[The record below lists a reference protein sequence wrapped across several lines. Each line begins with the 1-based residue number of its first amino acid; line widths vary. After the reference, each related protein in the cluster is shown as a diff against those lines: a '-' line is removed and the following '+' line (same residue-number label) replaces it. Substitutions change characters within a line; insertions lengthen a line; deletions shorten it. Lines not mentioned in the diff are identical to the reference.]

1 VIVASAVIG
10 FTLWLSAI
18 NETAMANSENIHEMK
33 QDEREQT
40 SILRGIDRR
49 TSRIEGLI
57 EAMMPRK
64 NKGK

>member
-1 VIVASAVIG
+1 
-10 FTLWLSAI
+10 
-18 NETAMANSENIHEMK
+18 MANSENIHEMK

-40 SILRGIDRR
+40 TILRGIDRR